1 MGDHKHVLSLWD
13 TIGDE
18 AYDRLRP
25 LCYSKADVFLICF
38 SIAEPSSFGSVKNKW
53 YHELTSW
60 SNVADSAWVLLGLH
74 TDKRKSEHES
84 GKELYEEWNLVS
96 REVAEELARN
106 LGRWSKKS
114 VPYVECDA
122 RDKSGLQAVMDAVI

>member
-1 MGDHKHVLSLWD
+1 MSLWD

-25 LCYSKADVFLICF
+25 LSYPKADVFLVCF
-38 SIAEPSSFGSVKNKW
+38 SGAEPSAFESVKTKW
-53 YHELTSW
+53 YHELSSW

-74 TDKRKSEHES
+74 ADRRKSGHKS
-84 GKELYEEWNLVS
+84 NKQIDKERNIVS
-96 REVAEELARN
+96 REQAEQLARN
-106 LGRWSKKS
+106 LGGWSKKN

-122 RDKSGLQAVMDAVI
+122 REKGGLQAVIEAVIYP